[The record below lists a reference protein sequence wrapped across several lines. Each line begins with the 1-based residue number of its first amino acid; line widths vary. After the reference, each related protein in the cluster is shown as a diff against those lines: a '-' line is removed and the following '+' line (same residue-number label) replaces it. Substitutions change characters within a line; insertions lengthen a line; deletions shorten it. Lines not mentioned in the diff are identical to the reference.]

1 MLRAHRTKGEI
12 VIDPRY
18 SPDSGAMGNAGV
30 PAVRQ
35 PETTG
40 RQIVVFADD
49 DDAAAIDWGRAGI
62 SEVADS
68 RDFSGGGLPPET
80 IHDAQAS
87 VFAQLGM
94 AVVSADPTQMA
105 LLQSAESSG
114 RRVLSV
120 SPELVH
126 HVLQDVL
133 EYAQAYRD
141 GVDDLANRVL
151 RAHDGNGS
159 GVATGVRGAPLFQ
172 DTAQATWGIQAV
184 QADSSPRSGRGIGVA
199 VLDTGFDLEHPDF
212 AGRTV
217 TAQSFVT
224 GEPAQDGH
232 GHGTHCI
239 GTSCGP
245 RSPSTGPRYGI
256 AYEADIFVGKVLSDA
271 GSGTDGGILA
281 GIDWAITNGCPV
293 ISMSLGADVTQAH
306 PPYSVAGARALE
318 KGSLII
324 AAAGNNANR
333 PAGNFGFVGAPA
345 NSPEIIAVGALDQ
358 RLEMAPFSAR
368 SLPARGGQIDIAGPG
383 YQVLSSWPMP
393 TRYRTISGTS
403 MATPH
408 VAGIAALYAEATGR
422 RGLELWATLC
432 QESERLMQ
440 PSIDVGSGLCLAPQ

>member
-1 MLRAHRTKGEI
+1 
-12 VIDPRY
+12 VIDPRF
-18 SPDSGAMGNAGV
+18 SADSGLLGNGGV
-30 PAVRQ
+30 AAVPQ

-49 DDAAAIDWGRAGI
+49 DADAAIDWGRAGI
-62 SEVADS
+62 SAVADS
-68 RDFSGGGLPPET
+68 RDFTDGGLPPET
-80 IHDAQAS
+80 IHDADAS
-87 VFAQLGM
+87 VFAQLGI
-94 AVVSADPTQMA
+94 AVVSADPAQVAMLA
-105 LLQSAESSG
+105 SAESTG

-141 GVDDLANRVL
+141 GVDDLAERVL
-151 RAHDGNGS
+151 HAHDGS
-159 GVATGVRGAPLFQ
+159 GTGRGMAAGVSAAALFQ

-184 QADSSPRSGRGIGVA
+184 QAASSPRSGKGIGVA

-212 AGRTV
+212 AGRHV

-245 RSPSTGPRYGI
+245 RTPSTGPRYGI
-256 AYEADIFVGKVLSDA
+256 AYEADIYAGKVLSNS
-271 GSGTDGGILA
+271 GSGADGGILA
-281 GIDWAITNGCPV
+281 GIDWAVSNGCPV
-293 ISMSLGADVTQAH
+293 ISMSLGAPVMQAH
-306 PPYSVAGARALE
+306 PPYSAAGARALE

-324 AAAGNNANR
+324 AAAGNNADR
-333 PAGNFGFVGAPA
+333 RAGNFGFVGAPA
-345 NSPEIIAVGALDQ
+345 NSPEIIAVGALEQ
-358 RLEMAPFSAR
+358 SLEMAYFSAR
-368 SLPARGGQIDIAGPG
+368 SLPARGGQVDIAGPG

-393 TRYRTISGTS
+393 TRYKSISGTS

-408 VAGIAALYAEATGR
+408 VAGLAALWAEATGR

-432 QESERLMQ
+432 QESQRLLQ
-440 PSIDVGSGLCLAPQ
+440 PSLDVGSGLALAPQ